1 MRHVIPQVTVGIDLA
16 QRLLGVLAAGDVAEQ
31 PAQADELALRMLR

>member
-1 MRHVIPQVTVGIDLA
+1 LHPRFERGIELVEC
-16 QRLLGVLAAGDVAEQ
+16 LLGMLTAGDVAEQ